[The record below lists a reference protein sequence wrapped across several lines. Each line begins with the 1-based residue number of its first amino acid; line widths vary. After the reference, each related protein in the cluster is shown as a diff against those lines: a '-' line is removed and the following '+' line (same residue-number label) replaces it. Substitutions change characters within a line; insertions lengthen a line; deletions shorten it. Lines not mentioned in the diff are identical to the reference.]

1 MNYRLEE
8 VGQIVGPAAT
18 PFLGEQQVVLALNGG
33 LSQLALNRTS
43 VAANETLDIARTQT
57 GTLTTSLFLNQ
68 GDVARLSIQTN
79 STAIASIPLPDTFFA
94 FAFGLA
100 ILIILNEKLSLVRL
114 NQPPHIL

>member
-1 MNYRLEE
+1 MNYRIEE
-8 VGQIVGPAAT
+8 VGQIVGPGAT
-18 PFLGEQQVVLALNGG
+18 PFFGEQQVALALNGG
-33 LSQLALNRTS
+33 LSQALNRTS

-79 STAIASIPLPDTFFA
+79 STAIASTPLPDTFFA